1 MIIHKMAWGLTI
13 LTLFPIPIFF
23 TKKEDNI
30 LLKVFMHIFPFYILL
45 TRSYEALFIIVFY
58 NYLQLWIKL
67 KFRDNPQK
75 IYKFNYI
82 DIFFYI
88 SISYASFF
96 STGNVASISGFTL
109 SSVFRFFS
117 INQPMLI
124 TALILTK
131 ILSPTLFMSSMLFE
145 ICDSYDYSTSDTLFM
160 MISMCEVMNIK
171 FFFDIRDCG
180 SWLEIGMSIAYFIIS
195 NVISFMQFI
204 IFLVA
209 RLIFLADNTLNKY
222 YLPKSEKE
230 TNLTDNIT
238 PKEIEMGI
246 KNSNYKGIGTNDD
259 NDNDNYNEKK
269 IDNDNENQIDNDN
282 ENKIGNN
289 NEDKIDNDNE
299 NDDMLKNA

>member
-30 LLKVFMHIFPFYILL
+30 LLKVFMHIFFFFFLL
-45 TRSYEALFIIVFY
+45 TRSYEALFIIIFY
-58 NYLQLWIKL
+58 NYLQIWIKL

-75 IYKFNYI
+75 TYKFNYI

-117 INQPMLI
+117 INQPLQI

-171 FFFDIRDCG
+171 FFFDIRDYG

-209 RLIFLADNTLNKY
+209 RSIFWTNDKLNKC
-222 YLPKSEKE
+222 YLPKSEME
-230 TNLTDNIT
+230 MNLTNNISTT

-246 KNSNYKGIGTNDD
+246 KNSNYKDIETTDDIDNDKD
-259 NDNDNYNEKK
+259 NDNINEKK
-269 IDNDNENQIDNDN
+269 IDIDNE
-282 ENKIGNN
+282 
-289 NEDKIDNDNE
+289 NDNE

>member
-1 MIIHKMAWGLTI
+1 MTIHKMAWGLTF

-23 TKKEDNI
+23 TNKDDNI
-30 LLKVFMHIFPFYILL
+30 LLKIFMHIFPFYILL

-67 KFRDNPQK
+67 KFRDNPNK
-75 IYKFNYI
+75 TYKFNYI

-117 INQPMLI
+117 INQPLPI

-145 ICDSYDYSTSDTLFM
+145 ICNTYDYSTSDTLFM

-171 FFFDIRDCG
+171 FFFDIRDNG
-180 SWLEIGMSIAYFIIS
+180 SWFEIGMSIAYFIIS

-204 IFLVA
+204 IFVVA
-209 RLIFLADNTLNKY
+209 RAIFWTDNKLSKC
-222 YLPKSEKE
+222 YLPKSEME
-230 TNLTDNIT
+230 MNLTNNMPNI

-246 KNSNYKGIGTNDD
+246 KNSNYKGIETSD
-259 NDNDNYNEKK
+259 NDNDNANDNINEKK
-269 IDNDNENQIDNDN
+269 IDDDNENDNEN
-282 ENKIGNN
+282 ET
-289 NEDKIDNDNE
+289 
-299 NDDMLKNA
+299 DDMLKNA